1 MTPDKEPKMIP
12 HLSAVY
18 DVFTLRP
25 FKDRHLL
32 LHCAPVCTFHPSVHT
47 LHTPADK
54 LCLFLWQDRDTG
66 RCRVYPPLGP
76 PGTSVLLGKISM
88 GSRQL
93 SQLRS
98 ASKITSLSGRMITV
112 YCTQTVHREN
122 RNAAP
127 SLGFLQSLK
136 NDTIDF
142 VSHLKIDTFLSG
154 QVWINLWSGV
164 RLNRATF
171 RQALCSW
178 RQHTPLMREKWK
190 RGSHPSCRL
199 HRRGE
204 LWQLEGE

>member
-1 MTPDKEPKMIP
+1 M
-12 HLSAVY
+12 
-18 DVFTLRP
+18 
-25 FKDRHLL
+25 
-32 LHCAPVCTFHPSVHT
+32 
-47 LHTPADK
+47 
-54 LCLFLWQDRDTG
+54 
-66 RCRVYPPLGP
+66 YPPLGP

-142 VSHLKIDTFLSG
+142 VSHLKIDTFLLG
-154 QVWINLWSGV
+154 QV
-164 RLNRATF
+164 
-171 RQALCSW
+171 
-178 RQHTPLMREKWK
+178 
-190 RGSHPSCRL
+190 
-199 HRRGE
+199 
-204 LWQLEGE
+204 